1 MKRFWSLATVAAFVV
16 GGTLACGSGAPEG
29 IPDTKPTGQEQT
41 AHWPDSL
48 ERFRF
53 HWSSSPGLAL
63 TTGVAVPVRAYLES
77 WYIASW
83 TNGPE
88 NVYPGFLRATPES
101 ADLDGNYLG
110 QLAWIRPLNGAP
122 PYPVDPAKPLGYMPM
137 HIQSVDAVA
146 SGLRVTVCL
155 GEYSIYFA
163 SDSSAG
169 KLVSVAADK
178 STAQLADPLD
188 TVRVKRIELTKT
200 DPRIPAG
207 ASDVDTPQ
215 EGPAPA
221 PVGDV
226 FGHWFIT
233 GASSSLW
240 GPVEAKPRPDFFVTP
255 EMRRQCQEAM
265 PDSPERQ
272 IEMATGF
279 KDNPPPHGQPIPG
292 WPLAPQ

>member
-1 MKRFWSLATVAAFVV
+1 M
-16 GGTLACGSGAPEG
+16 
-29 IPDTKPTGQEQT
+29 D
-41 AHWPDSL
+41 
-48 ERFRF
+48 RFRF
-53 HWSSSPGLAL
+53 HWSSSPSLAL
-63 TTGVAVPVRAYLES
+63 TTGVAVPIRAYLES

-83 TNGPE
+83 TNDPE

-221 PVGDV
+221 PAGDV

-240 GPVEAKPRPDFFVTP
+240 GPVNAKPRPDFFVTR

>member
-29 IPDTKPTGQEQT
+29 IPDTKPTGQEQS

-122 PYPVDPAKPLGYMPM
+122 SYPVDPATPLGYMPM

-188 TVRVKRIELTKT
+188 TVRVKRIELTNK
-200 DPRIPAG
+200 DPRIPAD

-240 GPVEAKPRPDFFVTP
+240 GPVDADPPDFFVTP
-255 EMRRQCQEAM
+255 DMRRQCQEAM
-265 PDSPERQ
+265 PDSPEKQ

-279 KDNPPPHGQPIPG
+279 KDNPPPHGRPIPG
-292 WPLAPQ
+292 

>member
-1 MKRFWSLATVAAFVV
+1 MGNVHRRISPSRSENWTITVKRFWSLATVAAFVV

-122 PYPVDPAKPLGYMPM
+122 SYPVDPANPLGYMPM

-163 SDSSAG
+163 SDSSA
-169 KLVSVAADK
+169 AAAN
-178 STAQLADPLD
+178 SSPIHSLLQNSRQRLLGTDPLSK
-188 TVRVKRIELTKT
+188 KRCIC
-200 DPRIPAG
+200 
-207 ASDVDTPQ
+207 S
-215 EGPAPA
+215 
-221 PVGDV
+221 
-226 FGHWFIT
+226 
-233 GASSSLW
+233 
-240 GPVEAKPRPDFFVTP
+240 
-255 EMRRQCQEAM
+255 MR
-265 PDSPERQ
+265 
-272 IEMATGF
+272 
-279 KDNPPPHGQPIPG
+279 
-292 WPLAPQ
+292 

>member
-1 MKRFWSLATVAAFVV
+1 MTRK
-16 GGTLACGSGAPEG
+16 TLACLIFVACIAALTQGCGSGGQP
-29 IPDTKPTGQEQT
+29 PTGHGSSAEQF
-41 AHWPDSL
+41 ANWPSALDN
-48 ERFRF
+48 FRF
-53 HWSSSPGLAL
+53 HWTSDPEVPL
-63 TTGVAVPVRAYLES
+63 TTGFAVPIRAYFES

-122 PYPVDPAKPLGYMPM
+122 SYPVDPAKPLGYMPM
-137 HIQSVDAVA
+137 HIQNVDAVA

-163 SDSSAG
+163 SNSSAG

-188 TVRVKRIELTKT
+188 TVRVKRIELTNN
-200 DPRIPAG
+200 DPRIPAD

-240 GPVEAKPRPDFFVTP
+240 GPVDADPPDFFVTP
-255 EMRRQCQEAM
+255 DMRRQCQEAM
-265 PDSPERQ
+265 PDSPEKQ

-279 KDNPPPHGQPIPG
+279 KNIPPPHGRPIPG

>member
-1 MKRFWSLATVAAFVV
+1 M
-16 GGTLACGSGAPEG
+16 
-29 IPDTKPTGQEQT
+29 
-41 AHWPDSL
+41 
-48 ERFRF
+48 
-53 HWSSSPGLAL
+53 
-63 TTGVAVPVRAYLES
+63 PVRAYLES

-122 PYPVDPAKPLGYMPM
+122 SYPVDPAKPLGYMPM

-169 KLVSVAADK
+169 KLVSVAAEK

-240 GPVEAKPRPDFFVTP
+240 GPVDADPPDFFVTP
-255 EMRRQCQEAM
+255 DMRRQCQQAM
-265 PDSPERQ
+265 PDSPEKQ

-279 KDNPPPHGQPIPG
+279 KDTPPPHGKPIPG

>member
-1 MKRFWSLATVAAFVV
+1 M
-16 GGTLACGSGAPEG
+16 
-29 IPDTKPTGQEQT
+29 D
-41 AHWPDSL
+41 
-48 ERFRF
+48 RFRF
-53 HWSSSPGLAL
+53 HWSSSPSLAL
-63 TTGVAVPVRAYLES
+63 TTGVAVPIRAYLES

-83 TNGPE
+83 TNDPE

-122 PYPVDPAKPLGYMPM
+122 SYPVDPATPLGYMPM

-169 KLVSVAADK
+169 KLVSVAAEK

-221 PVGDV
+221 PAGDV

-240 GPVEAKPRPDFFVTP
+240 GPVDAEPPDFFVTP

-265 PDSPERQ
+265 PDPPEKQ

-279 KDNPPPHGQPIPG
+279 KDSPPPHGKPIPG

>member
-1 MKRFWSLATVAAFVV
+1 M
-16 GGTLACGSGAPEG
+16 
-29 IPDTKPTGQEQT
+29 
-41 AHWPDSL
+41 
-48 ERFRF
+48 
-53 HWSSSPGLAL
+53 
-63 TTGVAVPVRAYLES
+63 TTGVAVPIRAYLES

-83 TNGPE
+83 TNDPE
-88 NVYPGFLRATPES
+88 NVYPGFLRATPGS

-122 PYPVDPAKPLGYMPM
+122 SYPVDPAKPLGYMPM

-188 TVRVKRIELTKT
+188 TVRVKRIELTNN
-200 DPRIPAG
+200 DPRIPAD

-240 GPVEAKPRPDFFVTP
+240 GPVDADPPDFFVTP
-255 EMRRQCQEAM
+255 DMRRRCQEAM
-265 PDSPERQ
+265 PDSPENQ

-279 KDNPPPHGQPIPG
+279 KDNPPPHGRPIPG

>member
-122 PYPVDPAKPLGYMPM
+122 SYPVDPAKPLGYMPM

-169 KLVSVAADK
+169 KLVSVAAEK

-240 GPVEAKPRPDFFVTP
+240 GPVDADPPDFFVTP
-255 EMRRQCQEAM
+255 DMRRQCQQAM
-265 PDSPERQ
+265 PDSPEKQ

-279 KDNPPPHGQPIPG
+279 KDTPPPHGKPIPG

>member
-1 MKRFWSLATVAAFVV
+1 MRKLWSLASVATLVA
-16 GGTLACGSGAPEG
+16 GTLACGPGAPEG
-29 IPDTKPTGQEQT
+29 IPDTKPTGQEQS

-63 TTGVAVPVRAYLES
+63 STGVAVPVRAYLES

-240 GPVEAKPRPDFFVTP
+240 GPVDADPPDFFVTP

-265 PDSPERQ
+265 PDSPEKQ

-279 KDNPPPHGQPIPG
+279 KDSPPPHGKPIPG

>member
-122 PYPVDPAKPLGYMPM
+122 SYPVDPAKPLGYMPM

-221 PVGDV
+221 PAGDV

-240 GPVEAKPRPDFFVTP
+240 GPVDADPPDFFVTP
-255 EMRRQCQEAM
+255 DMRRQCQEAM
-265 PDSPERQ
+265 PDSPEKQ
-272 IEMATGF
+272 IEMANGF
-279 KDNPPPHGQPIPG
+279 KDSPPPHGQPIPG